1 MSETIRISTIQSTRN
16 PYVAGLRTNPFSDDF
31 VSAELFESIERNLG
45 WFEGLF
51 ERAAANRCQ
60 LTTVTEDFT
69 GIGRTSTYLDDRAIF
84 QEAVAR
90 QTPLIAERLSAA
102 ATQHDLYIVA
112 CYYALEDDE
121 IYNVADLFA
130 PRRGVVGRY
139 RKVHLPQYEK
149 WQVRAGDSFPAFE
162 TDLGW
167 IGMLICY
174 DQKWPEA
181 ASCCALNGAQLIC
194 HPSAAMLPDYQ
205 MRARAMDYQVHVLSS
220 TWKHS
225 IIASPRAEIL
235 ADAGDQETAVV
246 WADVDLEGATRADE
260 RFWEYLYSGIQDHKE
275 RHLKLR
281 RPDTYGVLTEARPP
295 LADQYPE
302 GGVADTPEAIAEV
315 YRIHREMQQKIARGE
330 QVPYHWN
337 WE

>member
-16 PYVAGLRTNPFSDDF
+16 PSVAGLRTNPFSDDF
-31 VSAELFESIERNLG
+31 VLADLFESIERNLA
-45 WFEGLF
+45 WFETLF
-51 ERAAANRCQ
+51 EQAAANQCQ

-69 GIGRTSTYLDDRAIF
+69 RIAKTSTYLDDRAIF

-102 ATQHDLYIVA
+102 ASKHDMHIVA
-112 CYYALEDDE
+112 CYYALEDDK

-130 PRRGVVGRY
+130 PRRGMVGRY

-149 WQVRAGDSFPAFE
+149 WQVSAGSSFPAFE

-167 IGMLICY
+167 IGMLVCY

-181 ASCCALNGAQLIC
+181 AACCALNGAQLIC

-225 IIASPRAEIL
+225 MIASPRAEIL

-246 WADVDLEGATRADE
+246 WADVNLEGATKADK

-275 RHLKLR
+275 RHLKFR
-281 RPDTYGVLTEARPP
+281 RPDAYGVLTEARP
-295 LADQYPE
+295 LLTNQYPE
-302 GGVADTPEAIAEV
+302 GGVADHPEAIEEV

-330 QVPYHWN
+330 QVPYHWR
-337 WE
+337 W